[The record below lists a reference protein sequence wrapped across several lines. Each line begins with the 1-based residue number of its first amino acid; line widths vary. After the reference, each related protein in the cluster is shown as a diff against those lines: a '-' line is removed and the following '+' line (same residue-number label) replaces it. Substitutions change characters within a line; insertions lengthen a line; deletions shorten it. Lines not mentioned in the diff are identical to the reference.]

1 MTPARIIY
9 IPNLNCGNLYIYII
23 ILMTNNLVMHLSVN
37 LIEIDTK
44 EIALEILYL
53 LILSIETWDLD
64 ILLHCR
70 LISV

>member
-44 EIALEILYL
+44 KIAL
-53 LILSIETWDLD
+53 
-64 ILLHCR
+64 
-70 LISV
+70 